1 MRLWVQLPALYAEA
15 FPLKPAP
22 SIFVWGLPLL
32 QWVHLF
38 LWSLPAMHTFKSL
51 FLSLSLTLIAVSPA
65 WAGPDQD
72 LSRSMARKDW
82 AAMTQAIEKGAKS
95 DVKTKQGQP
104 LLLWA
109 VAEGQNALV
118 KLLVAKGASVE
129 TKGKEGETPLML
141 AAAKGNKDL
150 LLFLLEKKAKINTQD
165 GQGYSALM
173 VATDKHQTEIAK
185 LLVAKGADLK
195 TMTHKGRTVLINA
208 AFWGYADLVKFYLS
222 KKEVELHRRD
232 HAGKNAYNYALEK
245 NWVDVQALLQNVG
258 AFE

>member
-1 MRLWVQLPALYAEA
+1 
-15 FPLKPAP
+15 
-22 SIFVWGLPLL
+22 
-32 QWVHLF
+32 
-38 LWSLPAMHTFKSL
+38 MHNLKSL
-51 FLSLSLTLIAVSPA
+51 FLSLSFALIAVLPA

-82 AAMTQAIEKGAKS
+82 AAMTQAVEKGAKT
-95 DVKTKQGQP
+95 DAKTKQGQS

-118 KLLVAKGASVE
+118 KLLVSKGASVE
-129 TKGKEGETPLML
+129 TKGKDGETPLML
-141 AAAKGNKDL
+141 AASKGNKEL
-150 LLFLLEKKAKINTQD
+150 VLFLLEKKAKLNAQD
-165 GQGYSALM
+165 GQGYTPLM
-173 VATDKHQTEIAK
+173 VATDKHQTEMVK
-185 LLVAKGADLK
+185 LLVAKGADLT
-195 TMTHKGRTVLINA
+195 TMNHKGRTVLINA

-245 NWVDVQALLQNVG
+245 NWVDVQALLAHVG